1 MVDANVGG
9 STVRTGDPG
18 ESLNPAAQEVELEAR
33 IARLERLVAGLGL
46 VLERLQ
52 GARAALGATVF
63 DDFDDPDASHEA
75 LDVLTAS
82 TRDARRDLM
91 VLQRDVRTLVPP
103 RSSEHPLVARLGRL
117 GESATHLAGR
127 FDLYRRSI
135 DRTMPARSPATVERL
150 NEFVAMVVQ
159 SLIDMVEVIDGLRR
173 DGGQGALVAS
183 AAAQT
188 PGRTTRAPERRQ
200 ASLAALGMP
209 LAGALWQGLRRR
221 RTRMM
226 AEVAGVAVV
235 GIIIVV
241 SALGGGDRAPGL
253 LADPGSATLGP
264 GQTDNRNVALGS
276 GSPGTPPSPGASTEP
291 GPSVPPPTPGG
302 GGSAPG
308 PSSAAATPSVPRSTP
323 RPTPTP
329 AGTVD
334 PATAATQF
342 NTRIAAA
349 TDTLDTLLGAITSAT
364 QDSDFAAAKSA
375 AVKIGAIAAT
385 ERSWLQSHAPAACY
399 QTSYDSA
406 VASYVELSAT
416 AKAISDDA
424 DAGRAGAIR
433 NDVAKAHSDLSAL
446 KRAGT
451 KAVTACA

>member
-18 ESLNPAAQEVELEAR
+18 ESLNPAALEVELEAR
-33 IARLERLVAGLGL
+33 IARLERLVVGLGL

-52 GARAALGATVF
+52 GARASLGATVF

-91 VLQRDVRTLVPP
+91 VLQRDVRNLVTP

-135 DRTMPARSPATVERL
+135 DRTVPARPPATVERL

-159 SLIDMVEVIDGLRR
+159 SLRVMVEVIDGLRR
-173 DGGQGALVAS
+173 GGGQGALVAS

-188 PGRTTRAPERRQ
+188 PGSTTRSTRGGT
-200 ASLAALGMP
+200 SMAALGIP

-235 GIIIVV
+235 GIVIVV
-241 SALGGGDRAPGL
+241 SALGGGDRAPGFV
-253 LADPGSATLGP
+253 ADPGSATLGP

-276 GSPGTPPSPGASTEP
+276 GSPSTPPSPGASTEP
-291 GPSVPPPTPGG
+291 GPSIPPPTPAG

-308 PSSAAATPSVPRSTP
+308 PSSAAPTPSVPRSTP

-329 AGTVD
+329 AGTLD
-334 PATAATQF
+334 PAAAATQF
-342 NTRIAAA
+342 DARIATA
-349 TDTLDTLLGAITSAT
+349 TDKLDTLLSAITSAT

-375 AVKIGAIAAT
+375 AVKIGANAST
-385 ERSWLQSHAPAACY
+385 ERAWLQSHAPAACY
-399 QTSYDSA
+399 QSFYDSA
-406 VASYVELSAT
+406 IASYVELSAT
-416 AKAISDDA
+416 ATAISDDA

-433 NDVAKAHSDLSAL
+433 NDVARAHSDLSAL
-446 KRAGT
+446 KRAGS